1 MNAPSSLCH
10 PPQPLP
16 TASTP
21 YPEKA
26 SNRRQTVFNVASG
39 EVTTGGST
47 AARPPRRNTAVAAVL
62 GAELHSEVRKTEG
75 KGEIDIEVLLRGAEK
90 LNDVY
95 SVSGVPNR
103 IEGLRIKHGQLQ
115 SSLKHYEQKV
125 EKQTRELERMNRGDG
140 WDEDDDDNEE
150 FDEEGRR
157 TPRFDE
163 EIAEVT
169 DEDLREEE
177 AEIRELERRK
187 KELEDR
193 VSSMEKDLGGLL
205 R

>member
-1 MNAPSSLCH
+1 MP
-10 PPQPLP
+10 PPQAPL

-39 EVTTGGST
+39 EVTTGGGT

-62 GAELHSEVRKTEG
+62 GAELHSEVRRTEG

-95 SVSGVPNR
+95 SIPGVPKR
-103 IEGLRIKHGQLQ
+103 IEGLRTKHRQLQ
-115 SSLKHYEQKV
+115 SSLNHYEVKV
-125 EKQTRELERMNRGDG
+125 EKQTRELEKMNRGDDFSE
-140 WDEDDDDNEE
+140 DEDED
-150 FDEEGRR
+150 FDTESRR
-157 TPRFDE
+157 TPKLDDE
-163 EIAEVT
+163 LDIEVT
-169 DEDLREEE
+169 EEDLRKEE

-187 KELEDR
+187 KKLEDR
-193 VSSMEKDLGGLL
+193 VSGMERDLGGLL